1 MRPFI
6 SSVKIVKVKDEGR
19 SGLVSVFI
27 LSMLLVLYIIFS
39 VWVNNYVKVRQE
51 EKKAL
56 IEQIENSNKV

>member
-39 VWVNNYVKVRQE
+39 AWVNNYVKVRQE